1 MRRQRGLTLLEV
13 MVALTIFALIG
24 VASYQVL
31 ASAVAARDIQQRHRT
46 ELAELQRALWVL
58 QRDVEQWQRRE
69 VRSNDVN
76 QPDPALMV
84 EENGA
89 RLRLT
94 SSGRRN
100 PLELQQSP
108 LLRVRYRLAQ
118 HPERDDS
125 ESPYFEDEELYLL
138 REVWFDIDGLRT
150 DPADLTQA
158 LLPGSDY
165 FSVEVLTDRGRYR
178 QWPPAHR
185 SGSTPP
191 EPKALI
197 ISLEHPRYGKV
208 ERWLALP

>member
-31 ASAVAARDIQQRHRT
+31 ASAVTARDIQQRHRT
-46 ELAELQRALWVL
+46 ELAELQRSLWIL

-69 VRSNDVN
+69 VRSSNAN
-76 QPDPALMV
+76 QPIPALMV

-108 LLRVRYRLAQ
+108 LLRLRYRLAQ
-118 HPERDDS
+118 HPEREDS
-125 ESPYFEDEELYLL
+125 ESPYYQDEKLYLL
-138 REVWFDIDGLRT
+138 REVWFDIDGLRAE
-150 DPADLTQA
+150 PADLIQA
-158 LLPGSDY
+158 LLPGSDF

-178 QWPPAHR
+178 SWPPAK
-185 SGSTPP
+185 SNSTPP

-197 ISLEHPRYGKV
+197 ISLEHPRYGKI